1 MSLHLLLRVQLVVV
15 FGENEVQRE
24 VVEGLVHRLTDL
36 CMELYCNGKQA
47 QYSRQ
52 CEGWSLLLA
61 VHPSPRPSQT
71 EYCPILLH
79 FNCMCV

>member
-1 MSLHLLLRVQLVVV
+1 MSLHLLLCVQLVVV

-47 QYSRQ
+47 Q
-52 CEGWSLLLA
+52 
-61 VHPSPRPSQT
+61 
-71 EYCPILLH
+71 
-79 FNCMCV
+79 